1 MAKDSGLTDS
11 GFYNCQKFLQK
22 KHMEQSSLL
31 ERVSKIEIMKKRYDS
46 SAKHTKKK
54 TNLWTKIKSLFGK

>member
-1 MAKDSGLTDS
+1 MVKDSGLTDS

-22 KHMEQSSLL
+22 KHVEQSNFL

-46 SAKHTKKK
+46 SAKCTKKK
-54 TNLWTKIKSLFGK
+54 TSLWTTIKSLFGK